1 MSGREGFEPGEV
13 LTDEQMESL
22 EREGGWAHIKAN
34 LPSDESA
41 YLAGN
46 GEGCWFLVD
55 PDTKR
60 AYDDDS
66 GDETY
71 FGILANDSCYYKGL
85 RHGTVLPLEMRGS
98 CRPVVPFRHLAG
110 GWGDGRAGRLKTIAE
125 MLDRG

>member
-1 MSGREGFEPGEV
+1 MSGREGFELGEV
-13 LTDEQMESL
+13 LTDAQMDRF
-22 EREGGWAHIKAN
+22 ERWGGWAHIKAN

-55 PDTKR
+55 PDAKR

-66 GDETY
+66 DDGIY
-71 FGILANDSCYYKGL
+71 FGILANDSCYCKGL

-98 CRPVVPFRHLAG
+98 CRPVVPFRHLAE
-110 GWGDGRAGRLKTIAE
+110 GWGDGSAGRLETIAE